1 LQRHEITQQYA
12 GDDLSQPRTVPE
24 ETARWMRRAT
34 YASVATA
41 ASLIVIKLF
50 AWSLSGSLS
59 ILASLIDSFLDAAA
73 SMVSFFAVRH
83 ALQPADSDHRFG
95 HGKAEPLAA
104 LGQAAFI
111 AGSAVFLT
119 IEAVDRL
126 FSPHPLEYGGLGIG
140 VMVISITATLALV
153 TFQRIAIRKTG
164 SMVVK
169 ADSLHYV
176 GDLFANLAVIAA
188 LVLSTQLAWFWADPL
203 FGLGIAV
210 YILYNAW
217 QIAKQALDM
226 LMDRELQDEDR
237 AEIRR
242 ILLQNPEVRGYHDLR
257 TRASGPQVFIQCH
270 LELDGK
276 LSLLEAH
283 AIADRVENQLETAF
297 PGAEVILHEDPFPQE
312 SPKNRNSR
320 PQASTG

>member
-1 LQRHEITQQYA
+1 MA
-12 GDDLSQPRTVPE
+12 DDSVVRSTAIPE

-34 YASVATA
+34 YASVITA
-41 ASLIVIKLF
+41 CSLIVIKLF

-59 ILASLIDSFLDAAA
+59 ILASLIDSFLDVAA
-73 SMVSFFAVRH
+73 SLVSFFAVRH

-126 FSPHPLEYGGLGIG
+126 FSPQPLAYGMLGMV
-140 VMVISITATLALV
+140 VMVISIAATLLLV
-153 TFQRIAIRKTG
+153 TFQRFVIAKTG
-164 SMVVK
+164 SVAIK

-176 GDLFANLAVIAA
+176 GDLFANSAVIAA
-188 LVLSTQLAWFWADPL
+188 LILSTQIGWLWADPL
-203 FGLGIAV
+203 FGLGIAC

-226 LMDRELQDEDR
+226 LMDRELQEEDR

-242 ILLQNPEVRGYHDLR
+242 ILLQNPEVRGFHDLR

-270 LELDGK
+270 LELDGD

-297 PGAEVILHEDPFPQE
+297 PGSSVILHEDPYPDE
-312 SPKNRNSR
+312 APKKRVPKR
-320 PQASTG
+320 QAGSA